1 VIFRKPI
8 AIIAVV
14 LVICLCFIVA
24 LFGFIVDFS
33 SDGGM
38 HGGGVISNCPSFAPH
53 IYNKSTVD
61 ISMGYT
67 PPAKTA
73 VLYCTYAIMDS
84 AQKIIDSSLMLHSPF
99 SSDYVISKVL
109 TNLANGNYTYTIYV
123 HYTNGTI
130 YIPLNDTF
138 TVDTNFIEPK
148 LTIISPQNQTYSS
161 NQVDISYNVNS
172 KVLWSYYKLDS
183 LDWMPFS
190 GNITLSGLSS
200 GFHSLGI
207 AVKTEAN
214 EHSNYSGEYQ
224 AVYFDVNSK

>member
-1 VIFRKPI
+1 MKLRKPY
-8 AIIAVV
+8 AIITFV
-14 LVICLCFIVA
+14 LVICLCCIVA

-38 HGGGVISNCPSFAPH
+38 HGGGVLSNGLSFAPH
-53 IYNKSTVD
+53 IYNESTLD

-73 VLYCTYAIMDS
+73 VLYCTYTVMDS
-84 AQKIIDSSLMLHSPF
+84 AQKIIDSSIMLHSPF
-99 SSDYVISKVL
+99 SSEYIISKVL

-123 HYTNGTI
+123 HYTNGTV
-130 YIPLNDTF
+130 YIPLNETF

-148 LTIISPQNQTYSS
+148 LTIISPQNQTYGS
-161 NQVDISYNVNS
+161 NQVDLIYNVNS

-183 LDWMPFS
+183 LDWTSFN
-190 GNITLSGLSS
+190 GNITLNELSS
-200 GFHSLGI
+200 GYHSLGV

-214 EHSNYSGEYQ
+214 EHSNYADEYQ